1 MDPALQ
7 ELLERRCRRAIAI
20 VLSAKERDIDA
31 YLPNEVQTKF
41 RKVILD
47 QFNDLTALATD
58 LLESAA
64 QGSIYNELWLERIEA
79 IHEAVVPRD

>member
-1 MDPALQ
+1 MDPALK

-20 VLSAKERDIDA
+20 VLSAKERDVDC
-31 YLPNEVQTKF
+31 YLPQDAQAKL

-47 QFNDLTALATD
+47 QFNDLTAMATD

-64 QGSIYNELWLERIEA
+64 RGSVYNEFWLERIEA